1 MVNEINY
8 MSMISGQEAR
18 IFNLISTVFDEFVE
32 TYFLEE
38 GRNEFLKYIDPN
50 SLKERSQSNH
60 INIVALQ
67 NQNPIGFIE
76 IRDYNHVSL
85 FFVAKEFQL
94 KGIGKEL
101 FRRSVDLCL
110 QKNSELQK
118 ITVNASPNSVP
129 AYKKLGFIE
138 EGYEQIKNG
147 IRFAPKALNLVNK
160 YTGNR

>member
-1 MVNEINY
+1 MK
-8 MSMISGQEAR
+8 SGQEAR

-67 NQNPIGFIE
+67 SQSPIGFI
-76 IRDYNHVSL
+76 VCL
-85 FFVAKEFQL
+85 FFVAKEFQR

-110 QKNSELQK
+110 QKKSELQK

-147 IRFAPKALNLVNK
+147 IRFAPMALNLVNK

>member
-8 MSMISGQEAR
+8 MSMKSGQEAR

-32 TYFLEE
+32 KYFLEE

-76 IRDYNHVSL
+76 IRDYNQVSL
-85 FFVAKEFQL
+85 FFVAKEFQR

-101 FRRSVDLCL
+101 IRRSVDLCL
-110 QKNSELQK
+110 QKKSELQK

-129 AYKKLGFIE
+129 AYKQLGFIE

-147 IRFAPKALNLVNK
+147 IRFAPMALNLVNK